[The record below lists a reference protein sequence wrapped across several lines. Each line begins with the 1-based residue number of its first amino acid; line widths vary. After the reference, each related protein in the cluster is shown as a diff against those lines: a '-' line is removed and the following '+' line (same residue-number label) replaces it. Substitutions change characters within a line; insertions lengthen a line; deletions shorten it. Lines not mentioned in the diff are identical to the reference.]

1 MKRTT
6 SLLLIVLL
14 AWPVAALADARD
26 DARRSFKL
34 GMALVAGGQ
43 HIEGVAHLETAY
55 DLLPH
60 PSVLYNIGLAYADAG
75 NFDAA
80 IAAFE
85 EYLDWGTE
93 DTAAVQQVIVLL
105 KRQKKDSTAPR
116 RVPVEDTDPS
126 DPGDPGDPGDP
137 VEGTAVTSTPELE
150 ALIARL
156 EALAERMSGEP
167 VVDAAPTEEVIDS
180 EALEQRQVGDIY
192 EEVVVSASRQATS
205 PADAPA
211 ATTIITAEQ
220 IRLSGAT
227 SLVEVLRGVP
237 GMSILTM
244 SSSHANLAMRGFNQ
258 RLSNKLL
265 VLVDG
270 RSTYLDFLGGTLY
283 RNLSIDLQDIERIEV
298 LRGPNSTLYGANAFG
313 GVVNII
319 TKAPGAEQQG
329 GQVAVTGGTGET
341 IHANVQFNGRQG
353 IFGYRGSVGFEQTN
367 RFETEYGER
376 SDVTA
381 VPTDPDLASRALK
394 ANVGLRLVPSRKVSL
409 GLSGGLTYQG
419 LNFFAIGL
427 FRDFWMEGL
436 TTNLRFDAALG
447 GLKVRA
453 FWNQFTVEASETF
466 LPIGGTPVVRNR
478 PRSNVVDVEASY
490 GTTAMTGPIQ
500 HDLALGAGYRLKT
513 IDWDWLPEPKVEQH
527 LKGFVE
533 DRITF
538 VPQFATVLGFRF
550 DHHPLVGF
558 TPSPRVAFLIKPSAR
573 QSLRLSAGT
582 AFRTPTFLESYLDL
596 KVPTGVVTGVS
607 INSRGSTDLEPEN
620 IVSAEIGYVFED
632 SDFLSFELAAYY
644 QRVANLIALGKIVR
658 PDQVQGLQDG
668 RFVAGASTFGNLD
681 EIFHGVGAEGGIH
694 AFPVRGLDIRAN
706 YSFNYT
712 IDEGLLNAG
721 ADDVRDGRHP
731 MHMAHIG
738 ASYRAPFG
746 LDANV
751 DVHIVS
757 DVSVPERSFESDG
770 NVLIEGCEA
779 EPYAMLNARVGY
791 RLLED
796 RLEFGVTAFNI
807 GGWADGGHREHC
819 FATRVGPR
827 VLATAIYRF

>member
-1 MKRTT
+1 MNRIV
-6 SLLLIVLL
+6 SLLLVALL
-14 AWPVAALADARD
+14 AFPATALADARD
-26 DARRSFKL
+26 DARRAFKL

-43 HIEGVAHLETAY
+43 HAEGVKHLETAY
-55 DLLPH
+55 RLLPH

-75 NFDAA
+75 NYDKAVE
-80 IAAFE
+80 AFE
-85 EYLDWGTE
+85 AYLDWGTE
-93 DTAAVQQVIVLL
+93 DTAAVQRLILL
-105 KRQKKDSTAPR
+105 LRQQQRDASASAVEAPDAVEPVEPGEPSEPSTAP
-116 RVPVEDTDPS
+116 V
-126 DPGDPGDPGDP
+126 
-137 VEGTAVTSTPELE
+137 AVASTPELE

-156 EALAERMSGEP
+156 EALADQLSGKEAI
-167 VVDAAPTEEVIDS
+167 DSAPTEEVIDS
-180 EALEQRQVGDIY
+180 DALEQRQVGDIY

-227 SLVEVLRGVP
+227 SIVEVLRGVP

-244 SSSHANLAMRGFNQ
+244 SSSDANLAMRGFNQ
-258 RLSNKLL
+258 RVSNKLL

-319 TKAPGAEQQG
+319 TKAPGAEPMA

-341 IHANVQFNGRQG
+341 IHSNVQFNGRTG

-367 RFETEYGER
+367 RFEAEYGHR
-376 SDVTA
+376 SDVIA
-381 VPTDPDLASRALK
+381 VPTDPDLASRAIK
-394 ANVGLRLVPSRKVSL
+394 ANVGLRLVPSRDVSL

-436 TTNLRFDAALG
+436 TSNVRFDARFG
-447 GLKVRA
+447 GLTVRA
-453 FWNQFTVEASETF
+453 FWNQFNVEATESF
-466 LPIGGTPVVRNR
+466 LPIGGTPVARNH
-478 PRSNVVDVEASY
+478 PTSHVVDVEASY
-490 GTTAMTGPIQ
+490 GGTAMTGPVR
-500 HDLALGAGYRLKT
+500 HDLAAGAGYRLKT
-513 IDWDWLPEPKVEQH
+513 IDWDWLPEAQVEQH

-573 QSLRLSAGT
+573 QSLRLSVGT

-596 KVPTGVVTGVS
+596 EVPTGVVTGVS
-607 INSRGSTDLEPEN
+607 IKSRGSTELEPEN
-620 IVSAEIGYVFED
+620 IVSAEVGYVFED
-632 SDFLSFELAAYY
+632 SDFLSFEIAAYY
-644 QRVANLIALGKIVR
+644 QRVSNLIALGRIEAND
-658 PDQVQGLQDG
+658 PVQGLQDG
-668 RFVAGASTFGNLD
+668 RFIAGVSTFGNLD
-681 EIFHGVGAEGGIH
+681 EVFHGLGAEGGIH
-694 AFPVRGLDIRAN
+694 AFPVRGLDLRAN

-712 IDEGLLNAG
+712 IDQGLVDAG

-731 MHMAHIG
+731 MHMAHLG

-757 DVSVPERSFESDG
+757 AVSVPERSFDSDG

-779 EPYAMLNARVGY
+779 DPYAMVNARVGY
-791 RLLED
+791 RLLND
-796 RLEFGVTAFNI
+796 RLEFGVTAYNI
-807 GGWADGGHREHC
+807 GGWVDGGHREHC
-819 FATRVGPR
+819 FATRVGAR
-827 VLATAIYRF
+827 VLGTAIYRF

>member
-1 MKRTT
+1 MKRCLC
-6 SLLLIVLL
+6 LLLALL
-14 AWPVAALADARD
+14 LGLPATAMADARD

-34 GMALVAGGQ
+34 GMSLIAGGQ
-43 HIEGVAHLETAY
+43 QAEGVRHLETAY
-55 DLLPH
+55 ELLPH

-75 NFDAA
+75 DFDAA
-80 IAAFE
+80 ISAFE
-85 EYLDWGTE
+85 EYLDWGTP
-93 DTAAVQQVIVLL
+93 DTAAVETLIILL
-105 KRQKKDSTAPR
+105 KQQKRDAAAPAT
-116 RVPVEDTDPS
+116 VEAGGEPEAGPS
-126 DPGDPGDPGDP
+126 EPTEPG
-137 VEGTAVTSTPELE
+137 AAQIASTPEVE

-156 EALAERMSGEP
+156 ESLANKLSG
-167 VVDAAPTEEVIDS
+167 DAPIDTAPTAEVID
-180 EALEQRQVGDIY
+180 EGALEQRQVGDIY

-227 SLVEVLRGVP
+227 SIQELLRAVP

-244 SSSHANLAMRGFNQ
+244 GASDANLAMRGFNQ
-258 RLSNKLL
+258 RVSNKLL
-265 VLVDG
+265 VLIDG

-283 RNLSIDLQDIERIEV
+283 NNLSIQLQDIERIEV

-319 TKAPGAEQQG
+319 TKQPGAEQG
-329 GQVAVTGGTGET
+329 GQVAVTGGSGET
-341 IHANVQFNGRQG
+341 ILSNVQFSGRQG

-367 RFETEYGER
+367 RYESEVGQR
-376 SDVTA
+376 SDLEYVQ
-381 VPTDPDLASRALK
+381 TDPDLAGRALK
-394 ANVGLRLVPSRKVSL
+394 ANVGFRLVPTRKISL

-419 LNFFAIGL
+419 MNFFALGL
-427 FRDFWMEGL
+427 FRDFWLEGL
-436 TTNLRFDAALG
+436 RSNLKFDAKFG
-447 GLKVRA
+447 GLNIRA
-453 FWNQFTVEASETF
+453 FWNYFNVVASESYI
-466 LPIGGTPVVRNR
+466 PIGGSPVAHNQPV
-478 PRSNVVDVEASY
+478 SNVVDVEANYTAS
-490 GTTAMTGPIQ
+490 AMTGPVK

-513 IDWDWLPEPKVEQH
+513 IDWEWLPEAKVEQH

-538 VPQFATVLGFRF
+538 APQFATVLGFRF

-558 TPSPRVAFLIKPSAR
+558 TPSPRVAFMIKPTER

-620 IVSAEIGYVFED
+620 IVSAEVGYVFED
-632 SDFLSFELAAYY
+632 SDFLSFEVAAYY
-644 QRVANLIALGKIVR
+644 QRVTNLIALGPIEA

-668 RFVAGASTFGNLD
+668 RFVAGASTFGNIGD
-681 EIFHGVGAEGGIH
+681 VFHGIGAEGGIH

-712 IDEGLLNAG
+712 IDEALLNDG
-721 ADDVRDGRHP
+721 VDDFRDKRHP
-731 MHMAHIG
+731 MHSAHIG

-757 DVSVPERSFESDG
+757 EVSVPERSFSPDG
-770 NVLIEGCEA
+770 EVLIEGCESDA
-779 EPYAMLNARVGY
+779 YAMVNARVGY
-791 RLLED
+791 RLLKD

-807 GGWADGGHREHC
+807 GGWVDGGHREHC

-827 VLATAIYRF
+827 VLGTAIFRF